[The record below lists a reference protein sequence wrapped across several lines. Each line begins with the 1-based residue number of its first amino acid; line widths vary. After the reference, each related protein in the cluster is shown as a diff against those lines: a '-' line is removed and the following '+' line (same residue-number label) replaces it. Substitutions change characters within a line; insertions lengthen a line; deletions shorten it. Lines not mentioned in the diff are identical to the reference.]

1 MGGATPAIAGRSA
14 DHSVLNSRHEA
25 QRNEAHHSAVR
36 NSRSF
41 ERRIWTISIPCRH
54 RRGRL
59 ASVHAR
65 LEAPLEEMKDSTSP
79 RSPQWSTAPSAKT
92 KNVVQRSVTALLDAL
107 APERVLKR
115 VEQLQGAVEQ
125 YRTPTG
131 CLLQAATCA
140 VSVSW
145 FPNATKDAVLGEL
158 HILVWRG
165 KVARR
170 GIPRSPKNAT
180 LVAELVL
187 RPIEPPA
194 DDCIWQATDGA
205 RYDTASLAAHVLS
218 LLEAQSV
225 DQG

>member
-1 MGGATPAIAGRSA
+1 M
-14 DHSVLNSRHEA
+14 
-25 QRNEAHHSAVR
+25 
-36 NSRSF
+36 
-41 ERRIWTISIPCRH
+41 
-54 RRGRL
+54 
-59 ASVHAR
+59 R
-65 LEAPLEEMKDSTSP
+65 LENVKDSTTP
-79 RSPQWSTAPSAKT
+79 RVPQWSTSPTAKT
-92 KNVVQRSVTALLDAL
+92 RNAVQRSVTALLDAL

-115 VEQLQGAVEQ
+115 VEHLEGSVEQ

-131 CLLQAATCA
+131 CVLQAADCA

-145 FPNATKDAVLGEL
+145 FADATKDAALGEL

-170 GIPRSPKNAT
+170 GSPRSPKNAT
-180 LVAELVL
+180 LVTELVL
-187 RPIEPPA
+187 HPIEPPT